1 MQTQSSSVNTI
12 YRFVSK
18 SLSIGPVV
26 VTVSTGALQA
36 SSLSSIL
43 NRSTSITVNRVRNF
57 HPERYGQRICNIY
70 YIIYVSGGSQ
80 IYVSFQKPRNLDV
93 CSHRRQQSRG
103 YTQNRHSVGVQVKNR
118 DDYLLPCLGMNGNG
132 RIKQTEVVL
141 LK

>member
-57 HPERYGQRICNIY
+57 HPERYGQRICNILY
-70 YIIYVSGGSQ
+70 NLCFWWKSNLCILSETP
-80 IYVSFQKPRNLDV
+80 KPRCPFPQTAIVERIYPKSSLGG
-93 CSHRRQQSRG
+93 CLG
-103 YTQNRHSVGVQVKNR
+103 ENR

-132 RIKQTEVVL
+132 RIKQIEVVL